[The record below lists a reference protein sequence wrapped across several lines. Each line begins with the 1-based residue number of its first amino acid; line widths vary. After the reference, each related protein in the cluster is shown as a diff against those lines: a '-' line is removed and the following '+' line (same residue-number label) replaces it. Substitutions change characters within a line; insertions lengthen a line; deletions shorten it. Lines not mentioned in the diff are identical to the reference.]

1 MLIIFTFFGVP
12 QFRPIRHMLKPA
24 CFHFCGG
31 ASGYSAISN
40 SNIIV
45 GMSLSKV
52 SEDSSIS
59 PMVMGPEKILLK
71 NIVPSSS
78 FQKGTIFPRGDE
90 MGNIRHA

>member
-1 MLIIFTFFGVP
+1 MIFIFLGVP
-12 QFRPIRHMLKPA
+12 QFRPIRHILKPD
-24 CFHFCGG
+24 CTHSGGG

-59 PMVMGPEKILLK
+59 PMVIGAEKILLK
-71 NIVPSSS
+71 NIFPSSS

-90 MGNIRHA
+90 VGTIRYS